1 MPLNRD
7 DIIGEVNVA
16 GSRGVTCDRAEIVI
30 DPITRNIRVNFNL
43 VKITVLADNT
53 VFQEQQMP
61 ISADL
66 TDGTG
71 TKTFALYNRRTGVP
85 LAGGQTR
92 TYDALTRDLMSLFFT
107 TAANAS
113 VT

>member
-7 DIIGEVNVA
+7 DIISEAAVS
-16 GSRGVTCDRAEIVI
+16 GSRGITCDSATLFIN
-30 DPITRNIRVNFNL
+30 PISRNIRVDFNL
-43 VKITVLADNT
+43 VKITVLDDNT
-53 VFQEQQMP
+53 VFREQLMP

-71 TKTFALYNRRTGVP
+71 TKTFTLYNRRTGVP
-85 LAGGQTR
+85 LASGQTR
-92 TYDALTRDLMSLFFT
+92 TYDALTRDLMSLFFA